1 MTAAGLAG
9 IAYNA
14 GFFQDCKDG
23 NMGLAGVL
31 WDNDGVLVDTERL
44 FYQANR
50 ELFLRLGVDLSEQ
63 QFFDWYLADNCGAWH
78 LVTSLQL
85 TNSEIET
92 LRSER
97 NVRYAQLLAD
107 ADVPAIAGV
116 EAVLADLA
124 ARLPMGVVTSSN
136 GDHFRQIHDRL
147 GLLRHFR
154 FALTAEDYGN
164 SKPSPEPYLLGLRR
178 LNVAAGQCVVV
189 EDSPRGLQ
197 AALAAGLRCI
207 VVRHPLTR
215 HYSFPGAWRV
225 VDHMGELH
233 EELAALEH

>member
-1 MTAAGLAG
+1 MA
-9 IAYNA
+9 
-14 GFFQDCKDG
+14 
-23 NMGLAGVL
+23 LAGVL

-85 TNSEIET
+85 TNEKIEQ
-92 LRSER
+92 LRGAR
-97 NVRYAQLLAD
+97 NVRYAQLLAG
-107 ADVPAIAGV
+107 ADVRPVAGV

-124 ARLPMGVVTSSN
+124 PRLAMGVVTSSN
-136 GDHFRQIHDRL
+136 GDHFRQIHEKL

-154 FALTAEDYGN
+154 FALTSEHYAD
-164 SKPSPEPYLLGLRR
+164 SKPAPEPYLLGLER
-178 LNVAAGQCVVV
+178 LGLAAAQCVVV

-197 AALAAGLRCI
+197 AATAAGLRCI
-207 VVRHPLTR
+207 VLRHLLTR
-215 HYSFPGAWRV
+215 HYGFPGAWKV

-233 EELAALEH
+233 EELMALEH